1 MLNSK
6 YIASRIRS
14 KNRRVINQLNRGS
27 KPALDS
33 ESIPGEV
40 ADILVVDRVGRSG
53 SRSSITAVAELASHF
68 IKNNDYLSHCPEV
81 KGNTK
86 DFWAVVKTVII
97 PLGSQEFGWL
107 VRKGEKVRYS
117 YCGTPTEHRVTPPP
131 PRGAPWYRIYG

>member
-6 YIASRIRS
+6 YIASRIRG
-14 KNRRVINQLNRGS
+14 KHRRVINQLNRGS

-33 ESIPGEV
+33 EVIPGEV
-40 ADILVVDRVGRSG
+40 ADILVGDRVGVSG

-97 PLGSQEFGWL
+97 PLGSQEFG
-107 VRKGEKVRYS
+107 
-117 YCGTPTEHRVTPPP
+117 
-131 PRGAPWYRIYG
+131 